1 MQRAYQPVRT
11 AITGSVANRNAK
23 LSTHIPFRAAYDRPM
38 THDRIDIIGFSHVCI
53 AVSDMEVSL
62 PFYRDV
68 LGLGVFFDLE
78 LEGSSMEVVTG
89 EPGARGRMVGGM
101 LGGTVVELLEFA
113 HRSFRPSSETTL
125 GYTNI
130 SLSVRDIDEALAAL
144 AASGVQADQQP
155 VEIGGVRMFFVRD
168 PDGTPI
174 EFVSYPNGERTSAQM
189 WGYTG

>member
-1 MQRAYQPVRT
+1 MTQQR
-11 AITGSVANRNAK
+11 IG
-23 LSTHIPFRAAYDRPM
+23 
-38 THDRIDIIGFSHVCI
+38 IIGFSHVCI
-53 AVSDMEVSL
+53 AVFDMEASL

-78 LEGSSMEVVTG
+78 LEGPSMEVVTG

-113 HRSFRPSSETTL
+113 HRNLDRQPETVL

-130 SLSVRDIDEALAAL
+130 SLSVRDLDETLAAVT
-144 AASGVQADQQP
+144 AAGIQPEQQP

-174 EFVSYPNGERTSAQM
+174 EFVSYPNREQNSAQM

>member
-1 MQRAYQPVRT
+1 
-11 AITGSVANRNAK
+11 
-23 LSTHIPFRAAYDRPM
+23 M
-38 THDRIDIIGFSHVCI
+38 TQHQMGIIGFSHVCI
-53 AVSDMEVSL
+53 AVSDMDASL

-68 LGLGVFFDLE
+68 LGLAVFFDVE
-78 LEGSSMEVVTG
+78 LEGPSMEVVTG

-113 HRSFRPSSETTL
+113 HRSFRAISELTL

-130 SLSVRDIDEALAAL
+130 SLSVRDIDETLASVG
-144 AASGVQADQQP
+144 AAGYEPEQQP

-174 EFVSYPNGERTSAQM
+174 EFVSYPSGEQTSAQM

>member
-1 MQRAYQPVRT
+1 
-11 AITGSVANRNAK
+11 
-23 LSTHIPFRAAYDRPM
+23 M
-38 THDRIDIIGFSHVCI
+38 TQHPIGIIGFSHVCI
-53 AVSDMEVSL
+53 AVSDMEASL

-68 LGLGVFFDLE
+68 LGLGVFFDVE
-78 LEGSSMEVVTG
+78 LEGPSMEVVTG

-113 HRSFRPSSETTL
+113 HRNLRATAEPML

-130 SLSVRDIDEALAAL
+130 SLSVRDIDEALAAVT
-144 AASGVQADQQP
+144 AAGYEPEQQP

-168 PDGTPI
+168 PDGTLI
-174 EFVSYPNGERTSAQM
+174 EFVSYPNGEQTSAQM

>member
-1 MQRAYQPVRT
+1 
-11 AITGSVANRNAK
+11 
-23 LSTHIPFRAAYDRPM
+23 
-38 THDRIDIIGFSHVCI
+38 
-53 AVSDMEVSL
+53 
-62 PFYRDV
+62 
-68 LGLGVFFDLE
+68 
-78 LEGSSMEVVTG
+78 MEVVTG

-113 HRSFRPSSETTL
+113 HRNLDRQPETVL

-130 SLSVRDIDEALAAL
+130 SLSVRDIEATLAAVT
-144 AASGVQADQQP
+144 AAGYEPEQQP

-174 EFVSYPNGERTSAQM
+174 EFVSYPNGEQNSAQM